1 VLKLSPAELRDLA
14 MTCRVYLVLT
24 AYVRHDRVLLR
35 ALRAI
40 ESLGGRVIHI
50 DEESRRIV
58 GVIPARSMEEVAGFI
73 SEYASGYT
81 INVKAS
87 CQLESLACV
96 EERLKALGR
105 RVRGG
110 PHTLYVTVN
119 GRVVEVNFRGGGRV
133 DVKIGSRGS
142 LTTPIPPS
150 VFNLTLD
157 DAIAALGDLRA
168 ALEALG
174 LEVCRGG

>member
-1 VLKLSPAELRDLA
+1 
-14 MTCRVYLVLT
+14 MTCSVYLVLT

-40 ESLGGRVIHI
+40 ESLGGRVIHV
-50 DEESRRIV
+50 DEESRRVV
-58 GVIPARSMEEVAGFI
+58 GVIPARSMEGVAGFI

-87 CQLESLACV
+87 CQPESLAGV

-110 PHTLYVTVN
+110 PHTFYVTVN

-133 DVKIGSRGS
+133 DVKIGSRSS

-157 DAIAALGDLRA
+157 DVRAALEDLRV

-174 LEVCRGG
+174 LEVPRGG